1 MSVHVDLQQ
10 AKHVFQAMI
19 LTVIADRE
27 PDLVEA
33 GTIATLRR
41 EYPVIAAV
49 PRIGDVGRELRN
61 RYLHIG
67 MQATATAIANG
78 IYDRE
83 YRELAFVL
91 CAKVMLADGETD
103 LEEAEVLGLFQE
115 LFGFTADDVKHLIK
129 RATTGR

>member
-19 LTVIADRE
+19 LTVVADGRPE
-27 PDLVEA
+27 LVEA
-33 GTIATLRR
+33 GVIAKLRA
-41 EYPVIAAV
+41 EYPVVAALPSIAE
-49 PRIGDVGRELRN
+49 IGRELRD

-115 LFGFTADDVKHLIK
+115 LFGFTPDDVKRLIH